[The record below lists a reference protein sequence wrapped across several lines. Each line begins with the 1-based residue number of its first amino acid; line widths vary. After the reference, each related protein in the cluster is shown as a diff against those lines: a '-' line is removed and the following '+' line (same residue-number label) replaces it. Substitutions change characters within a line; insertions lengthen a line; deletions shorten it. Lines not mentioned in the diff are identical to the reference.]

1 MVYIINQPPHVRTLK
16 VSISKSIL
24 AYGEFMSRTIKLGLA
39 QFNPVVGDIT
49 GNVERIC
56 QVIQEAKIHSVDL
69 LAFPELSV
77 TGYPPEDLLYQESFI
92 QSNLNAIDRILEV
105 TDNIC
110 VIVGFV
116 AKENS
121 LFNASA
127 VMKNKE
133 ILDTYYKH
141 ILPNYGVFD
150 EQRYFSE
157 GQDEFVFTINDVC
170 VGTNICEDIW
180 FPEGPTKNQKNKG
193 AECIINI
200 NASPFHTEKKA
211 MREVELASRAKEN
224 DIPIAYV
231 NMVGGQDELVFD
243 GNSFIVN
250 NRGNVITRG
259 SSFEE
264 ELITVDMVFENSVVD
279 IPKPAKVYDINN
291 DPNSRKPRNP
301 MEVNGLEEVYRAL
314 VLGTKDYAHKSGFN
328 KVLLG
333 LSGGIDS
340 ALTAIIAADAL
351 GNSNV
356 TAVTMPSRYSSR
368 GSVED
373 SEILARNI
381 GIELLNVPIEKAHLA
396 FENLLNPIFAGTK
409 ENLAE
414 ENVQSRIRGNIL
426 MTISNKFG
434 WLVLTTGNKSEMSM
448 GYATLYGDMAGGFCI
463 IKDIPKTLVYK
474 LCEWKNETLGYDA
487 IPRNILE
494 KPPSAELKPDQIDQD
509 SLPPYEILDDII
521 ELYLE
526 KGFTY
531 SELLTKGFSAI
542 DVEQVIGSIHKNEY
556 KRNQA
561 PPGVKVTSRAFGKDW
576 RMPIVSRFD
585 YKEGCN

>member
-1 MVYIINQPPHVRTLK
+1 
-16 VSISKSIL
+16 
-24 AYGEFMSRTIKLGLA
+24 MSRNIKLGLV
-39 QFNPVVGDIT
+39 QFNPVVGDVF
-49 GNVERIC
+49 GNVERMC
-56 QVIQEAKIHSVDL
+56 QIIDEAKVHGVDL

-92 QSNLNAIDRILEV
+92 HSNLEAIQRILKV

-116 AKENS
+116 DKQES
-121 LFNASA
+121 LFNASC
-127 VMKNKE
+127 VIKNQKVLG
-133 ILDTYYKH
+133 IYHKQ

-150 EQRYFSE
+150 EQRYFVE
-157 GQDEFVFTINDVC
+157 GQSEFVFTINDVC
-170 VGTNICEDIW
+170 VATNICEDIW
-180 FPEGPTKNQKNKG
+180 FPEGPTKNQKDQG
-193 AECIINI
+193 AEFIINI
-200 NASPFHTEKKA
+200 NASPYNTEKKIR
-211 MREVELASRAKEN
+211 RETELASRAKEN
-224 DIPIAYV
+224 DVPIAYI

-250 NRGNVITRG
+250 NNGNVIARG
-259 SSFEE
+259 SSLNE
-264 ELITVDMVFENSVVD
+264 ELIITDLVFEDLGMS
-279 IPKPAKVYDINN
+279 ISEPSQIYTIN
-291 DPNSRKPRNP
+291 DSSTSGEIRDVIE
-301 MEVNGLEEVYRAL
+301 MDGIQEIYSAL
-314 VLGTKDYAHKSGFN
+314 VMGTRDYVRKSGFS

-340 ALTAIIAADAL
+340 ALTAVIASDAL

-356 TAVTMPSRYSSR
+356 TAVTMPSRHSSK

-381 GIELLNVPIEKAHLA
+381 GIDLLNIPIEQAHAA
-396 FENLLNPIFAGTK
+396 FENLLHPLFLGTK

-434 WLVLTTGNKSEMSM
+434 WLVLSTGNKSEMSM
-448 GYATLYGDMAGGFCI
+448 GYATLYGDMAGGFCT

-474 LCEWKNETLGYDA
+474 LCEWKNATIGFDA
-487 IPRNILE
+487 IPRAIIE
-494 KPPSAELKPDQIDQD
+494 KAPSAELRPDQLDQD

-526 KGFTY
+526 KGLTY
-531 SELLTKGFSAI
+531 SQLLNKGFSKI
-542 DVEQVIGSIHKNEY
+542 HVEQIISSIHRNEY
-556 KRNQA
+556 KRYQA
-561 PPGVKVTSRAFGKDW
+561 PPGVKITSRAFGKDW
-576 RMPIVSRFD
+576 RMPIVSKFD
-585 YKEGCN
+585 DTGSFN

>member
-1 MVYIINQPPHVRTLK
+1 
-16 VSISKSIL
+16 
-24 AYGEFMSRTIKLGLA
+24 MSRNIKLGLV
-39 QFNPVVGDIT
+39 QFNPVVGDVF
-49 GNVERIC
+49 GNVERMC
-56 QVIQEAKIHSVDL
+56 QIIDEAKVHGVDL

-92 QSNLNAIDRILEV
+92 QSNLEAIQRILKV

-116 AKENS
+116 DKQES
-121 LFNASA
+121 LFNASC
-127 VMKNKE
+127 VIKNQKVLG
-133 ILDTYYKH
+133 IYHKQ

-150 EQRYFSE
+150 EQRYFVE
-157 GQDEFVFTINDVC
+157 GQSEFVFTINDVC
-170 VGTNICEDIW
+170 VATNICEDIW
-180 FPEGPTKNQKNKG
+180 FPEGPTKNQKDQG
-193 AECIINI
+193 AEFIINI
-200 NASPFHTEKKA
+200 NASPYHTEKKI
-211 MREVELASRAKEN
+211 MRETELASRAKEN
-224 DIPIAYV
+224 DVPIAYI

-250 NRGNVITRG
+250 NNGNVIARG
-259 SSFEE
+259 SSLNE
-264 ELITVDMVFENSVVD
+264 ELIITDLVFEDLGMS
-279 IPKPAKVYDINN
+279 ISEPSQIYTIN
-291 DPNSRKPRNP
+291 DSSTSGEIRGVIE
-301 MEVNGLEEVYRAL
+301 MDGIQEIYSAL
-314 VLGTKDYAHKSGFN
+314 VMGTRDYVRKSGFS

-340 ALTAIIAADAL
+340 ALTAVIASDAL

-356 TAVTMPSRYSSR
+356 TAVTMPSRHSSK

-381 GIELLNVPIEKAHLA
+381 GIDLLNIPIEQAHAA
-396 FENLLNPIFAGTK
+396 FENLLHPLFLGTK

-434 WLVLTTGNKSEMSM
+434 WLVLSTGNKSEMSM
-448 GYATLYGDMAGGFCI
+448 GYATLYGDMAGGFCT

-474 LCEWKNETLGYDA
+474 LCEWKNATIGFDA
-487 IPRNILE
+487 IPRAIIE
-494 KPPSAELKPDQIDQD
+494 KAPSAELRPDQLDQD

-526 KGFTY
+526 KGLTY
-531 SELLTKGFSAI
+531 SQLLNKGFSKI
-542 DVEQVIGSIHKNEY
+542 HVEQIISSIHRNEY
-556 KRNQA
+556 KRYQA
-561 PPGVKVTSRAFGKDW
+561 PPGVKITSRAFGKDW
-576 RMPIVSRFD
+576 RMPIVSKFD
-585 YKEGCN
+585 DTGSFN

>member
-1 MVYIINQPPHVRTLK
+1 
-16 VSISKSIL
+16 
-24 AYGEFMSRTIKLGLA
+24 MSRNIKLGLV
-39 QFNPVVGDIT
+39 QFNPVVGDVF
-49 GNVERIC
+49 GNVERMC
-56 QVIQEAKIHSVDL
+56 QIIDEAKVHGVDL

-92 QSNLNAIDRILEV
+92 QSNLEAIQRILKV

-116 AKENS
+116 DKQES
-121 LFNASA
+121 LFNASC
-127 VMKNKE
+127 VIKNQKVLG
-133 ILDTYYKH
+133 IYHKQ

-150 EQRYFSE
+150 EQRYFVE
-157 GQDEFVFTINDVC
+157 GQSEFVFTINDVC
-170 VGTNICEDIW
+170 VATNICEDIW
-180 FPEGPTKNQKNKG
+180 FPEGPTKNQKDQG
-193 AECIINI
+193 AEFIINI
-200 NASPFHTEKKA
+200 NASPYHTEKKI
-211 MREVELASRAKEN
+211 MRETELASRAKEN
-224 DIPIAYV
+224 DVPIAYI

-250 NRGNVITRG
+250 NNGNVIARG
-259 SSFEE
+259 SSLNE
-264 ELITVDMVFENSVVD
+264 ELIITDLVFEDLGMS
-279 IPKPAKVYDINN
+279 ISEPSQIYTIN
-291 DPNSRKPRNP
+291 DSSTSGEIRDVIE
-301 MEVNGLEEVYRAL
+301 MDGIQEIYSAL
-314 VLGTKDYAHKSGFN
+314 VMGTRDYVRKSGFS

-340 ALTAIIAADAL
+340 ALTAVIASDAL

-356 TAVTMPSRYSSR
+356 TAVTMPSRHSSK

-381 GIELLNVPIEKAHLA
+381 GIDLLNIPIEQAHAA
-396 FENLLNPIFAGTK
+396 FENLLHPLFLGTK

-434 WLVLTTGNKSEMSM
+434 WLVLSTGNKSEMSM
-448 GYATLYGDMAGGFCI
+448 GYATLYGDMAGGFCT

-474 LCEWKNETLGYDA
+474 LCEWKNATIGFDA
-487 IPRNILE
+487 IPRAIIE
-494 KPPSAELKPDQIDQD
+494 KAPSAELRPDQLDQD

-526 KGFTY
+526 KGLTY
-531 SELLTKGFSAI
+531 SQLLNKGFSKI
-542 DVEQVIGSIHKNEY
+542 HVEQIISSIHRNEY
-556 KRNQA
+556 KRYQA
-561 PPGVKVTSRAFGKDW
+561 PPGVKITSRAFGKDW
-576 RMPIVSRFD
+576 RMPIVSKFD
-585 YKEGCN
+585 DTGSFN

>member
-1 MVYIINQPPHVRTLK
+1 
-16 VSISKSIL
+16 
-24 AYGEFMSRTIKLGLA
+24 MSRTIKLGLA

-49 GNVERIC
+49 GNVKRIC
-56 QVIQEAKIHSVDL
+56 QIIEEAKIHSVDL

-105 TDNIC
+105 THNIC

-116 AKENS
+116 AKEDS

-157 GQDEFVFTINDVC
+157 GQDEFVFTVNDVC

-200 NASPFHTEKKA
+200 NASPFHTEKKV

-250 NRGNVITRG
+250 NRGNVITRA

-291 DPNSRKPRNP
+291 DPNSREPRNP

>member
-1 MVYIINQPPHVRTLK
+1 
-16 VSISKSIL
+16 
-24 AYGEFMSRTIKLGLA
+24 MSRNIKLGLV
-39 QFNPVVGDIT
+39 QFNPVVGDVF
-49 GNVERIC
+49 GNVERMC
-56 QVIQEAKIHSVDL
+56 QIIDEAKVHGVDL

-92 QSNLNAIDRILEV
+92 QSNLEAIQRILKV

-116 AKENS
+116 DKQES
-121 LFNASA
+121 LFNASC
-127 VMKNKE
+127 VIKNQKVLG
-133 ILDTYYKH
+133 IYHKQ

-150 EQRYFSE
+150 EQRYFVE
-157 GQDEFVFTINDVC
+157 GQSEFVFTINDVC
-170 VGTNICEDIW
+170 VATNICEDIW
-180 FPEGPTKNQKNKG
+180 FPEGPTKNQKDQG
-193 AECIINI
+193 AEFIINI
-200 NASPFHTEKKA
+200 NASPYHTEKKI
-211 MREVELASRAKEN
+211 MRETELASRAKEN
-224 DIPIAYV
+224 DVPIAYI

-250 NRGNVITRG
+250 NNGNVIARG
-259 SSFEE
+259 SSLNE
-264 ELITVDMVFENSVVD
+264 ELIITDLVFEDLGMSISD
-279 IPKPAKVYDINN
+279 PSQIYTIN
-291 DPNSRKPRNP
+291 DSSTSGEIRDVIE
-301 MEVNGLEEVYRAL
+301 MDGIQEIYSAL
-314 VLGTKDYAHKSGFN
+314 VMGTRDYVRKSGFS

-340 ALTAIIAADAL
+340 ALTAVIASDAL

-356 TAVTMPSRYSSR
+356 TAVTMPSRHSSK

-381 GIELLNVPIEKAHLA
+381 GIDLLNIPIEQAHAA
-396 FENLLNPIFAGTK
+396 FENLLHPLFLGTK

-434 WLVLTTGNKSEMSM
+434 WLVLSTGNKSEMSM
-448 GYATLYGDMAGGFCI
+448 GYATLYGDMAGGFCT

-474 LCEWKNETLGYDA
+474 LCEWKNATIGFDA
-487 IPRNILE
+487 IPRAIIE
-494 KPPSAELKPDQIDQD
+494 KAPSAELRPDQLDQD

-526 KGFTY
+526 KGLTY
-531 SELLTKGFSAI
+531 SQLLNKGFSKI
-542 DVEQVIGSIHKNEY
+542 HVEQIISSIHRNEY
-556 KRNQA
+556 KRYQA
-561 PPGVKVTSRAFGKDW
+561 PPGVKITSRAFGKDW
-576 RMPIVSRFD
+576 RMPIVSKFD
-585 YKEGCN
+585 DTGSFN

>member
-1 MVYIINQPPHVRTLK
+1 
-16 VSISKSIL
+16 
-24 AYGEFMSRTIKLGLA
+24 MSRNIKLGLV
-39 QFNPVVGDIT
+39 QFNPVVGDVF
-49 GNVERIC
+49 GNVERMC
-56 QVIQEAKIHSVDL
+56 QIIDEAKVHGVDL

-92 QSNLNAIDRILEV
+92 HSNLEAIQRILKV

-116 AKENS
+116 DKQES
-121 LFNASA
+121 LFNASC
-127 VMKNKE
+127 VIKNQKVLG
-133 ILDTYYKH
+133 IYHKQ

-150 EQRYFSE
+150 EQRYFVE
-157 GQDEFVFTINDVC
+157 GQSEFVFTINDVC
-170 VGTNICEDIW
+170 VATNICEDIW
-180 FPEGPTKNQKNKG
+180 FPEGPTKNQKDQG
-193 AECIINI
+193 AEFIINI
-200 NASPFHTEKKA
+200 NASPYHTEKKI
-211 MREVELASRAKEN
+211 MRETELASRAKEN
-224 DIPIAYV
+224 DVPIAYI

-250 NRGNVITRG
+250 NNGNVIARG
-259 SSFEE
+259 SSLNE
-264 ELITVDMVFENSVVD
+264 ELIITDLVFEDLGMS
-279 IPKPAKVYDINN
+279 ISEPSQIYTIN
-291 DPNSRKPRNP
+291 DSSTSGEIRDVIE
-301 MEVNGLEEVYRAL
+301 MDGIQEIYSAL
-314 VLGTKDYAHKSGFN
+314 VMGTRDYVRKSGFS

-340 ALTAIIAADAL
+340 ALTAVIASDAL

-356 TAVTMPSRYSSR
+356 TAVTMPSRHSSK

-381 GIELLNVPIEKAHLA
+381 GIDLLNIPIEQAHAA
-396 FENLLNPIFAGTK
+396 FENLLHPLFLGTK

-434 WLVLTTGNKSEMSM
+434 WLVLSTGNKSEMSM
-448 GYATLYGDMAGGFCI
+448 GYATLYGDMAGGFCT

-474 LCEWKNETLGYDA
+474 LCEWKNATIGFDA
-487 IPRNILE
+487 IPRAIIE
-494 KPPSAELKPDQIDQD
+494 KAPSAELRPDQLDQD

-526 KGFTY
+526 KGLTY
-531 SELLTKGFSAI
+531 SQLLNKGFSKI
-542 DVEQVIGSIHKNEY
+542 HVEQIISSIHRNEY
-556 KRNQA
+556 KRYQA
-561 PPGVKVTSRAFGKDW
+561 PPGVKITSRAFGKDW
-576 RMPIVSRFD
+576 RMPIVSKFD
-585 YKEGCN
+585 DTGSFN

>member
-1 MVYIINQPPHVRTLK
+1 
-16 VSISKSIL
+16 
-24 AYGEFMSRTIKLGLA
+24 MSRNIKLGLV
-39 QFNPVVGDIT
+39 QFNPVVGDVF
-49 GNVERIC
+49 GNVERMC
-56 QVIQEAKIHSVDL
+56 QIIDEAKVHGVDL

-92 QSNLNAIDRILEV
+92 QSNLEAIQRILKV

-116 AKENS
+116 DKQES
-121 LFNASA
+121 LFNASC
-127 VMKNKE
+127 VIKNQKV
-133 ILDTYYKH
+133 LGTYHKQ

-150 EQRYFSE
+150 EQRYFVE
-157 GQDEFVFTINDVC
+157 GQSEFVFTINDVC
-170 VGTNICEDIW
+170 VATNICEDIW
-180 FPEGPTKNQKNKG
+180 FPEGPTKNQKDQG
-193 AECIINI
+193 AEFIINI
-200 NASPFHTEKKA
+200 NASPYHTEKKI
-211 MREVELASRAKEN
+211 MRETELASRAKEN
-224 DIPIAYV
+224 DVPIAYI

-250 NRGNVITRG
+250 NNGNVIARG
-259 SSFEE
+259 SSLNE
-264 ELITVDMVFENSVVD
+264 ELIITDLVFEDLGMSISD
-279 IPKPAKVYDINN
+279 PSQIYTIN
-291 DPNSRKPRNP
+291 DSSTSGEIRDVIE
-301 MEVNGLEEVYRAL
+301 MDGIQEIYSAL
-314 VLGTKDYAHKSGFN
+314 VMGTRDYVRKSGFS

-340 ALTAIIAADAL
+340 ALTAVIASDAL

-356 TAVTMPSRYSSR
+356 TAVTMPSRHSSK

-381 GIELLNVPIEKAHLA
+381 GIDLLNIPIEQAHAA
-396 FENLLNPIFAGTK
+396 FENLLHPLFLGTK

-434 WLVLTTGNKSEMSM
+434 WLVLSTGNKSEMSM
-448 GYATLYGDMAGGFCI
+448 GYATLYGDMAGGFCT

-474 LCEWKNETLGYDA
+474 LCEWKNATIGFDA
-487 IPRNILE
+487 IPRAIIE
-494 KPPSAELKPDQIDQD
+494 KAPSAELRPDQLDQD

-526 KGFTY
+526 KGLTY
-531 SELLTKGFSAI
+531 SQLLNKGFSKI
-542 DVEQVIGSIHKNEY
+542 HVEQIISSIHRNEY
-556 KRNQA
+556 KRYQA
-561 PPGVKVTSRAFGKDW
+561 PPGVKITSRAFGKDW
-576 RMPIVSRFD
+576 RMPIVSKFD
-585 YKEGCN
+585 DTGSFN

>member
-1 MVYIINQPPHVRTLK
+1 
-16 VSISKSIL
+16 
-24 AYGEFMSRTIKLGLA
+24 MSRNIKLGLV
-39 QFNPVVGDIT
+39 QFNPVVGDVF
-49 GNVERIC
+49 GNVERMC
-56 QVIQEAKIHSVDL
+56 QIIDEAKVHGVDL

-92 QSNLNAIDRILEV
+92 QSNLEAIQRILKV

-116 AKENS
+116 DKQES
-121 LFNASA
+121 LFNASC
-127 VMKNKE
+127 VIKNQKVLG
-133 ILDTYYKH
+133 IYHKQ

-150 EQRYFSE
+150 EQRYFVE
-157 GQDEFVFTINDVC
+157 GQSEFVFTINDVC
-170 VGTNICEDIW
+170 VATNICEDIW
-180 FPEGPTKNQKNKG
+180 FPEGPTKNQKDQG
-193 AECIINI
+193 AEFIINI
-200 NASPFHTEKKA
+200 NASPYHTEKKI
-211 MREVELASRAKEN
+211 MRETELASRAKEN
-224 DIPIAYV
+224 DVPIAYI

-250 NRGNVITRG
+250 NNGNVIARG
-259 SSFEE
+259 SSLNE
-264 ELITVDMVFENSVVD
+264 ELIITDLVFEDLGMSISD
-279 IPKPAKVYDINN
+279 PSQIYTIN
-291 DPNSRKPRNP
+291 DSSTSGEIRDVIE
-301 MEVNGLEEVYRAL
+301 MDGIQEIYSAL
-314 VLGTKDYAHKSGFN
+314 VMGTRDYVRKSGFS

-340 ALTAIIAADAL
+340 ALTAVIASDAL

-356 TAVTMPSRYSSR
+356 TAVTMPSRHSSK

-381 GIELLNVPIEKAHLA
+381 GIDLLNIPIEQAHAA
-396 FENLLNPIFAGTK
+396 FENLLHPLFLGTK

-434 WLVLTTGNKSEMSM
+434 WLVLSTGNKSEMSM
-448 GYATLYGDMAGGFCI
+448 GYATLYGDMAGGFCT

-474 LCEWKNETLGYDA
+474 LCEWKNATIGFDA
-487 IPRNILE
+487 IPRAIIE
-494 KPPSAELKPDQIDQD
+494 KAPSAELRPDQLDQD

-521 ELYLE
+521 ELYFE

-531 SELLTKGFSAI
+531 SQLLNKGFSKI
-542 DVEQVIGSIHKNEY
+542 HVEQIISSIHRNEY
-556 KRNQA
+556 KRYQA
-561 PPGVKVTSRAFGKDW
+561 PPGVKITSRAFGKDW
-576 RMPIVSRFD
+576 RMPIVSKFD
-585 YKEGCN
+585 DTGSFN

>member
-1 MVYIINQPPHVRTLK
+1 
-16 VSISKSIL
+16 
-24 AYGEFMSRTIKLGLA
+24 MSRNIKLGLV
-39 QFNPVVGDIT
+39 QFNPVVGDVF
-49 GNVERIC
+49 GNVERMC
-56 QVIQEAKIHSVDL
+56 QIIDEAKVHGVDL

-92 QSNLNAIDRILEV
+92 QSNLEAIKRILKV

-116 AKENS
+116 DKQES
-121 LFNASA
+121 LFNASC
-127 VMKNKE
+127 VIKNQKVLG
-133 ILDTYYKH
+133 IYHKQ

-150 EQRYFSE
+150 EQRYFVE
-157 GQDEFVFTINDVC
+157 GQSEFVFTINDVC
-170 VGTNICEDIW
+170 VATNICEDIW
-180 FPEGPTKNQKNKG
+180 FPEGPTKNQKDQG
-193 AECIINI
+193 AEFIINI
-200 NASPFHTEKKA
+200 NASPYHTEKKI
-211 MREVELASRAKEN
+211 MRETELASRAKEN
-224 DIPIAYV
+224 DVPIAYI

-250 NRGNVITRG
+250 NNGNVIARG
-259 SSFEE
+259 SSLNE
-264 ELITVDMVFENSVVD
+264 ELIITDLVFEDLGMSISD
-279 IPKPAKVYDINN
+279 PSQIYTIN
-291 DPNSRKPRNP
+291 DSSTSGEIRDVIE
-301 MEVNGLEEVYRAL
+301 MDGIQEIYSAL
-314 VLGTKDYAHKSGFN
+314 VMGTRDYVRKSGFS

-340 ALTAIIAADAL
+340 ALTAVIASDAL

-356 TAVTMPSRYSSR
+356 TAVTMPSRHSSK

-381 GIELLNVPIEKAHLA
+381 GIDLLNIPIEQAHAA
-396 FENLLNPIFAGTK
+396 FENLLHPLFLGTK

-434 WLVLTTGNKSEMSM
+434 WLVLSTGNKSEMSM
-448 GYATLYGDMAGGFCI
+448 GYATLYGDMAGGFCT

-474 LCEWKNETLGYDA
+474 LCEWKNATIGFDA
-487 IPRNILE
+487 IPRAIIE
-494 KPPSAELKPDQIDQD
+494 KAPSAELRPDQLDQD

-526 KGFTY
+526 KGLTY
-531 SELLTKGFSAI
+531 SQLLNKGFSKI
-542 DVEQVIGSIHKNEY
+542 HVEQIISSIHRNEY
-556 KRNQA
+556 KRYQA
-561 PPGVKVTSRAFGKDW
+561 PPGVKITSRAFGKDW
-576 RMPIVSRFD
+576 RMPIVSKFD
-585 YKEGCN
+585 DTGSFN

>member
-1 MVYIINQPPHVRTLK
+1 
-16 VSISKSIL
+16 
-24 AYGEFMSRTIKLGLA
+24 MSRNIKLGLV
-39 QFNPVVGDIT
+39 QFNPVVGDVF
-49 GNVERIC
+49 GNVERMC
-56 QVIQEAKIHSVDL
+56 QIIDEAKVHGVDL

-92 QSNLNAIDRILEV
+92 QSNLEAIKRILKV

-116 AKENS
+116 DKQES
-121 LFNASA
+121 LFNASC
-127 VMKNKE
+127 VIKNQKVLG
-133 ILDTYYKH
+133 IYHKQ

-150 EQRYFSE
+150 EQRYFVE
-157 GQDEFVFTINDVC
+157 GQSEFVFTINDVC
-170 VGTNICEDIW
+170 VATNICEDIW
-180 FPEGPTKNQKNKG
+180 FPEGPTKNQKDQG
-193 AECIINI
+193 AEFIINI
-200 NASPFHTEKKA
+200 NASPYHTEKKI
-211 MREVELASRAKEN
+211 MRETELASRAKEN
-224 DIPIAYV
+224 DVPIAYI

-250 NRGNVITRG
+250 NNGNVIARG
-259 SSFEE
+259 SSLNE
-264 ELITVDMVFENSVVD
+264 ELIITDLVFEDLGMS
-279 IPKPAKVYDINN
+279 ISEPSQIYTIN
-291 DPNSRKPRNP
+291 DSSTSGEIRDVIE
-301 MEVNGLEEVYRAL
+301 MDGIQEIYSAL
-314 VLGTKDYAHKSGFN
+314 VMGTRDYVRKSGFS

-340 ALTAIIAADAL
+340 ALTAVIASDAL

-356 TAVTMPSRYSSR
+356 TAVTMPSRHSSK

-381 GIELLNVPIEKAHLA
+381 GIDLLNIPIEQAHAA
-396 FENLLNPIFAGTK
+396 FENLLHPLFLGTK

-434 WLVLTTGNKSEMSM
+434 WLVLSTGNKSEMSM
-448 GYATLYGDMAGGFCI
+448 GYATLYGDMAGGFCT

-474 LCEWKNETLGYDA
+474 LCEWKNATIGFDA
-487 IPRNILE
+487 IPRAIIE
-494 KPPSAELKPDQIDQD
+494 KAPSAELRPDQLDQD

-526 KGFTY
+526 KGLTY
-531 SELLTKGFSAI
+531 SQLLNKGFSKI
-542 DVEQVIGSIHKNEY
+542 HVEQIISSIHRNEY
-556 KRNQA
+556 KRYQA
-561 PPGVKVTSRAFGKDW
+561 PPGVKITSRAFGKDW
-576 RMPIVSRFD
+576 RMPIVSKFD
-585 YKEGCN
+585 DTGSFN